1 MNEPGL
7 FALPFPDLWVLAY
20 EDEDPLAL
28 AVLERR
34 VALMR
39 AHDPPCRIMTG
50 ATSGRIKKDST
61 R

>member
-1 MNEPGL
+1 VNEPDL
-7 FALPFPDLWVLAY
+7 FALPFPDLWALAY

-39 AHDPPCRIMTG
+39 AHDPAMPDHDRCYKRAHKEG
-50 ATSGRIKKDST
+50 LN
-61 R
+61 